1 MMDKKMDR
9 LTIKAPSGLIHL
21 KDNKELTVNTAIK
34 KLSDYEDLEE
44 QGKLLRLPCMAGQ
57 KVYLL
62 RNNIKSVV
70 VGEITSISI
79 CEFVKGMR
87 VFITD
92 DNRYTD
98 ISFDMIGE
106 IVFFTKEEAE
116 SKLNQQN

>member
-1 MMDKKMDR
+1 MDKKMDR